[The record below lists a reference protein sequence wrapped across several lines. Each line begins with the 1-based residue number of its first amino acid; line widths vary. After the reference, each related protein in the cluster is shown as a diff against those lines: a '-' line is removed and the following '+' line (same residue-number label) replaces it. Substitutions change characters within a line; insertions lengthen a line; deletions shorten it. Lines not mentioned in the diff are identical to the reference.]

1 MPIGISNM
9 HIAFMRRATRAL
21 YHLCCGHRLIA
32 VLAMT
37 AAVLAIPMTVSF
49 LKEDREYER
58 FDLLRVGME
67 RSEVVRIVGEPEFK
81 RRVEE
86 WGGFPSEIR
95 AKRPEMIEYGYSVG
109 RFWRSPYIEI
119 SGIYLGKDERR
130 IVFLKRR
137 LAIVEQYGRR
147 AMDLLSITGSL
158 VLAAL
163 IWRLLAILCK
173 NARPST

>member
-1 MPIGISNM
+1 M
-9 HIAFMRRATRAL
+9 HLAFMRRATRAL
-21 YHLCCGHRLIA
+21 YHLCCRHRLIA
-32 VLAMT
+32 VLVTLT
-37 AAVLAIPMTVSF
+37 AILAIPGAVAF
-49 LKEDREYER
+49 LKEDREYKG

-86 WGGFPSEIR
+86 WGDFPSEIR
-95 AKRPEMIEYGYSVG
+95 VKRPELIEYGYSLG
-109 RFWRSPYIEI
+109 RFWSNSYIEI
-119 SGIYLGKDERR
+119 SGIFLGKDERR
-130 IVFLKRR
+130 IVFLNRR
-137 LAIVEQYGRR
+137 LAIIELSGRW
-147 AMDLLSITGSL
+147 AKDLLVITGSL